1 MIAAAFHVSGRG
13 GSAIEL
19 VGARTEFNTSV
30 MNSTLP
36 SKSSTSDYS
45 TSPVSMIFSIWRNRE
60 ITWLLAKRDVQARYK
75 GSYIG
80 LLWTLVNPLLMLL
93 IYTFVFTFI
102 FKSRWAGAV
111 DGGRSQFAL
120 VMFVGVIIHGLF
132 SEVVNRAPGL
142 VLENPN
148 YVTKVV
154 FPLEILPAIG
164 LGAALFHALAGILIL
179 LIGVLVYSG
188 ELHWQVILL
197 PFVLFPFLVMVI
209 GIAWILSA
217 LGVFARDLKQS
228 TTFITT
234 AMLFLSPVF
243 YPETA
248 WPEQYRTLFL
258 LNPLTFIIGQSRE
271 VCLWGHYPDFI
282 GLGVYLLIAMI
293 VAWFGFFCFQKMR
306 KGFADVL

>member
-1 MIAAAFHVSGRG
+1 MI
-13 GSAIEL
+13 L
-19 VGARTEFNTSV
+19 
-30 MNSTLP
+30 
-36 SKSSTSDYS
+36 
-45 TSPVSMIFSIWRNRE
+45 SIWRNRE

-75 GSYIG
+75 GAYIG

-102 FKSRWAGAV
+102 FKSRWAGTV

-120 VMFVGVIIHGLF
+120 IMFVGVIVHGLF
-132 SEVVNRAPGL
+132 SEVINRAPGL

-154 FPLEILPAIG
+154 FPLEVLPAIG
-164 LGAALFHALAGILIL
+164 LGAALFHALAGFVIL
-179 LIGVLVYSG
+179 LAGIFLYSG
-188 ELHWQVILL
+188 EVHWQIILL

-209 GIAWILSA
+209 GIAWLLAA

-228 TTFITT
+228 TSFITT

-248 WPEQYRTLFL
+248 WPKQYQTLFL
-258 LNPLTFIIGQSRE
+258 LNPLTFIIGQARE
-271 VCLWGHYPDFI
+271 ILLWGHCPDFI
-282 GLGVYLLIAMI
+282 GLGVYLLVALI
-293 VAWFGFFCFQKMR
+293 VAWFGYFCFQKMR